1 MQIKPRLQRQRDDAA
16 MLYRVIAIAPVA
28 KAVAWVAPLLSCQPE
43 QVQRVL
49 AALEL
54 AVEKGL
60 GHTMP
65 SARWLREFRLGA
77 GEAFVSVAPGLGRD
91 SHESAEIAFQTL
103 RRLLPDTDIYVG
115 VAAG

>member
-1 MQIKPRLQRQRDDAA
+1 
-16 MLYRVIAIAPVA
+16 MLHRIINIVPAA
-28 KAVAWVAPLLSCQPE
+28 KAATQAATRAAAWAAPLLSGQPD

-49 AALEL
+49 AALEQ

-65 SARWLREFRLGA
+65 VARWLRELRLDT
-77 GEAFVSVAPGLGRD
+77 GEAFLAVVPGLGHD
-91 SHESAEIAFQTL
+91 GQESAEIAFQTL

-115 VAAG
+115 AAGG